1 MMTMK
6 MKVMM
11 LRRVSR
17 KQFHSSPKWS
27 REDNEEKEGQLLKHE
42 DKQTGSTTAKFL
54 HLDLIKECKWSY
66 CKEI

>member
-1 MMTMK
+1 MMRSMMMMTMK

-42 DKQTGSTTAKFL
+42 DKQTDWFYN
-54 HLDLIKECKWSY
+54 C
-66 CKEI
+66 